1 VKTLRIDGA
10 SVHDIP
16 SFYDELNR
24 VLMVGID
31 WRLGASLD
39 ALADVLYGGYGALD
53 GDEAVRLVLG
63 DDRRLREVLGVEATR
78 RHHLAKLD
86 QPERY
91 DVALIEERLRALD
104 AGTGPT
110 YYETVRE
117 ILAEHPNI
125 EVVED

>member
-1 VKTLRIDGA
+1 VKTLRLEGA
-10 SVHDIP
+10 AVHDIP

-24 VLMVGID
+24 VFMVGVE

-39 ALADVLYGGYGALD
+39 ALADLLYGGYGAID
-53 GDEAVRLVLG
+53 GDEPVRVVLG
-63 DDRRLREVLGVEATR
+63 DDRRLREALGVEETR
-78 RHHLAKLD
+78 RHHLAKLE

-104 AGTGPT
+104 AGRGPT

-117 ILAEHPNI
+117 IFAEHPNL
-125 EVVED
+125 EVVEA

>member
-1 VKTLRIDGA
+1 MKTLRIDGA
-10 SVHDIP
+10 AVHDI
-16 SFYDELNR
+16 SSLYDELNR
-24 VLMVGID
+24 VFMVGVG

-39 ALADVLYGGYGALD
+39 ALADLLYGGYGAID
-53 GDEAVRLVLG
+53 GDEPVRLVLG
-63 DDRRLREVLGVEATR
+63 DDRRLRDVLGVEETR

-110 YYETVRE
+110 YYDTVRE

>member
-1 VKTLRIDGA
+1 MKTLRIDGA
-10 SVHDIP
+10 AVHDIP

-24 VLMVGID
+24 VFMIGVD

-39 ALADVLYGGYGALD
+39 ALADVLYGGYGAI
-53 GDEAVRLVLG
+53 GGGEPVRIVLG
-63 DDRRLREVLGVEATR
+63 DDRRLREVLGVEETR

-86 QPERY
+86 QPELY
-91 DVALIEERLRALD
+91 DVGLIGERLRALD

-110 YYETVRE
+110 YYDTVRE
-117 ILAEHPNI
+117 IFAEHPDI